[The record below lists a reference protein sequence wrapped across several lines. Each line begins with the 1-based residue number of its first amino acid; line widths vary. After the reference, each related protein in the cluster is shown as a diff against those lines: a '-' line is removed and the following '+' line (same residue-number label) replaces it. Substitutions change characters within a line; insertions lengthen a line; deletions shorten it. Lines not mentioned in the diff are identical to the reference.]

1 MSNKLHTIHS
11 RAGRIGGRADT
22 SPSDVDRIVA
32 ALAADGR
39 KHLVLHF
46 HGGLVSKE
54 AGMATA
60 QRLLETTPVYSPTPA
75 SGGFPVFYVWESGA
89 WETIRNNL
97 TELANE
103 PVFRQL
109 LRKLVQYTLEEL
121 GAETASEMALGL
133 GRSVSPASRGSREKE
148 VRQAFNRFWND
159 PGPDTVPFRGYDL
172 KADAREARNAGVSL
186 DEDEI
191 VADLE
196 NDQALQ
202 NALATLPDASLSS
215 RSALGAPDAEEHRSA
230 FSEVAAAEF
239 SSSGPSR
246 GVIELLRVARFLY
259 KVLKA
264 VLSRR
269 ATGRDHGLYATC
281 VEEVVRA
288 FRVAGSGLNE
298 WGKAL
303 QWNRMKQDT
312 LDAFGPD
319 PQVHAGTALL
329 DRLGK
334 AMKGGQLDL
343 RRLTLVGHSTGAIY
357 IAHWLAHSGAHLPA
371 GFRQDVVFLA
381 PAISYELWD
390 QTVRQHGHRIGHFRM
405 FAMADRFERDDQ
417 VWGSDDELGDS
428 KDWRRY
434 VYPSSLLY
442 LVSGILESRTG
453 PDGQTKD
460 EADVPL
466 LGMARFLEGQQVY
479 DQAKGFAEV
488 QRIRQWG
495 SQLPGAWVW
504 SQAQGA
510 AAGMNSMA
518 VDHGAFDNDAA
529 TLDSLRHLV
538 VNGF

>member
-1 MSNKLHTIHS
+1 MSNPLHTIHS

-22 SPSDVDRIVA
+22 SPSHVDRIVT

-60 QRLLETTPVYSPTPA
+60 KRLLEENPVYSPTPA
-75 SGGFPVFYVWESGA
+75 SGGYPVFYVWESGV

-97 TELANE
+97 TELAGE

-109 LRKLVQYTLEEL
+109 LRKLVQYALEEL
-121 GAETASEMALGL
+121 GGEVAAGL
-133 GRSVSPASRGSREKE
+133 GRSVSPASRGSRDQE
-148 VRQAFNRFWND
+148 VRQAFERFWSA
-159 PGPDTVPFRGYDL
+159 PGPDTVPYRGYDL
-172 KADAREARNAGVSL
+172 KADASEARAADGSL

-191 VADLE
+191 LADLE
-196 NDQALQ
+196 GDQALQ
-202 NALATLPDASLSS
+202 NALATLPDASPSS
-215 RSALGAPDAEEHRSA
+215 RSALGAPDAVEHRSA
-230 FSEVAAAEF
+230 FSELAAAEF
-239 SSSGPSR
+239 SSSTQTR
-246 GVIELLRVARFLY
+246 GLIELLRVARFLV
-259 KVLKA
+259 KVLRA

-269 ATGRDHGLYATC
+269 AAGRDHGLYATC

-319 PQVHAGTALL
+319 PDLHAGTALL
-329 DRLGK
+329 ARLGK
-334 AMKGGQLDL
+334 AMKSGQLDL
-343 RRLTLVGHSTGAIY
+343 KRLTLVGHSTGAIY
-357 IAHWLAHSGAHLPA
+357 IAHWLAHSAAHLPA

-381 PAISYELWD
+381 PAISFELWD
-390 QTVRQHGHRIGHFRM
+390 QTVRQHGHHIGHFRM

-417 VWGSDDELGDS
+417 VWGSDEELGNS

-453 PDGQTKD
+453 PDGLPKD

-479 DQAKGFAEV
+479 DLAQGFGDV
-488 QRIRQWG
+488 QRVRQWG
-495 SQLPGAWVW
+495 GQLPGAWVW
-504 SQAQGA
+504 SQTQGA
-510 AAGMNSMA
+510 AAGLNCMA
-518 VDHGAFDNDAA
+518 IDHGAFDNDTA
-529 TLDSLRHLV
+529 TLESLGHLV